1 MGEQGAFL
9 RLHRVGFDK
18 RDPAERVGD
27 YKQYFEL
34 PPEET
39 LREQGARCM
48 DCGVPFC
55 HEACPLGNKI
65 PEWNDLVYRDQ
76 WRDALVQLHATND
89 FPEFTGLICPAPCE
103 SACVLNIN
111 DDAVTIEQIEL
122 AIVTRGFEEG
132 WIVPTPPERRT
143 ERTVAVVGSGPAGL
157 AAASQLNRL
166 GHEVTVYERD
176 EAPGGLLRFGVPDAK
191 LEKWIIDR
199 RLELLEQEGV
209 RFECDVDVGR
219 QLTVPDLWRRHDA
232 VVVATGSRVPRQIEV
247 PGSRL
252 EGVHPAMDSLYGR
265 NRWVASQE
273 GRPAREDGERISAAG
288 ARVVVVGGGDTG
300 MDCVSNALREDAQ
313 DVLLLDVYPELPASG
328 RDARTPWPLPPKRT
342 RSTYALEEGGERR
355 WAAQVTEIVGR
366 DGRVAGVHGRRVEGS
381 SSRDLRPVPGS
392 EFDHEADLVLVAIGF
407 THPEHEGLI
416 SELQLD
422 LDARGNVLAPVYSTR
437 TEGVFACGDARIGQS
452 LVVTAIAEGRRCAR
466 VVDRHLGG
474 TGVARPVTAESMF
487 AFEDGDPQSLRH
499 QAETA
504 GTVTVG
510 DAFWSGPRD
519 EG

>member
-252 EGVHPAMDSLYGR
+252 EGVHPAMDYLYGR

-273 GRPAREDGERISAAG
+273 GRPAREGGGGISAAG

-300 MDCVSNALREDAQ
+300 MDCVSNALREDAE

-342 RSTYALEEGGERR
+342 PSTYALEEGGERR
-355 WAAQVTEIVGR
+355 WAAQVTEIVGH